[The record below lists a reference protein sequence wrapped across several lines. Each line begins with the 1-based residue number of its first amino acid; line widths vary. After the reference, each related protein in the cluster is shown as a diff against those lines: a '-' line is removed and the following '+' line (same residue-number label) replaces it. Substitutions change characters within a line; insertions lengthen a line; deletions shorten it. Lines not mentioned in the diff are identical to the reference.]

1 LGEQRT
7 EAVSAS
13 HSRQV
18 KTDEGRSV
26 AQKLG
31 ATFIETSAKDNKNVR
46 EYQDPN
52 DFAVGIAQR
61 SSLISGLVPSISSIA
76 QNKSLTYS

>member
-1 LGEQRT
+1 M
-7 EAVSAS
+7 

-46 EYQDPN
+46 EYQNSDY
-52 DFAVGIAQR
+52 FAV
-61 SSLISGLVPSISSIA
+61 SIA
-76 QNKSLTYS
+76 

>member
-1 LGEQRT
+1 MSRLAGGTGARKCSRGV
-7 EAVSAS
+7 VSY
-13 HSRQV
+13 SRQV

-46 EYQDPN
+46 ECQ
-52 DFAVGIAQR
+52 
-61 SSLISGLVPSISSIA
+61 ISNYLALAWPKRA
-76 QNKSLTYS
+76 C